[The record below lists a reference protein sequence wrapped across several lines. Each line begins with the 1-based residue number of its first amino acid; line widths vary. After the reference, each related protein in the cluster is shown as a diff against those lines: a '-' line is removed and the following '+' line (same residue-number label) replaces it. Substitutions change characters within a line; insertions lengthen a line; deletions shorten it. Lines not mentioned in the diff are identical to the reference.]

1 MKIYN
6 KKTFVFGAFL
16 IALGVLNVITNAVTK
31 GFDIESILLIV
42 ALLALGAGSILRS
55 ASRKMAKED
64 KIEERDERNRMIE
77 EKSKSKAFELT
88 RIFSFVLMLIL
99 LVIGKVIDEKML
111 IAMGAGLAVAFSIS
125 MFTEIFTYVYYESK
139 N

>member
-6 KKTFVFGAFL
+6 KKAFVSGAFL
-16 IALGVLNVITNAVTK
+16 IALGVLNVITSAVTK

-77 EKSKSKAFELT
+77 GKSKSKAFELT

-99 LVIGKVIDEKML
+99 FVIGKVIDEKML